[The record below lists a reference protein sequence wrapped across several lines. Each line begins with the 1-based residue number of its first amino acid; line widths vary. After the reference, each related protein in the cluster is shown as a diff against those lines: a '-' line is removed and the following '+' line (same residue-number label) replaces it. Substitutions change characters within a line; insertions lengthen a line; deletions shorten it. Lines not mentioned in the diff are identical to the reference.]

1 MVPWIAV
8 AGVVV
13 IAVAAALVII
23 LTKSGGRQADPTTPA
38 ATLTDGTI
46 RAYPSLIFTTSPED
60 AQAQTQAQQTA
71 QSWVTAVNK
80 PDIKAAAAF
89 MCERNQR
96 ITENQLLQ
104 GVKPGSFKAG
114 TVAVNGRKGVLPLT
128 VTTADGR
135 TTSASLP
142 LVQEDGWKVCLS

>member
-1 MVPWIAV
+1 MLPWIAV

-13 IAVAAALVII
+13 IAAAAALVII
-23 LTKSGGRQADPTTPA
+23 LTKSGGQQADPAPPP

-46 RAYPSLIFTTSPED
+46 RAYPSLTFTTSPAD
-60 AQAQTQAQQTA
+60 SQAQKQAQQTA

-80 PDIKAAAAF
+80 PDIEAAVEF

-96 ITENQLLQ
+96 ITERQLLQ
-104 GVKPGSFKAG
+104 GIEPGSFKAG
-114 TVAVNGRKGVLPLT
+114 QVAINGKKGVLPLT
-128 VTTADGR
+128 LTTSKGQ